1 MKRFLS
7 GMVGSFVEAWQEVRI
22 HKTRVMLSLI
32 GVAVA
37 VCAITTVVGLGAVAG
52 QAMQEQNE
60 TYGGRPA
67 NLSLN
72 ATLGNGSAP
81 ANDVMNAAWA
91 STLERYDITFSSRVI
106 SGSQLIQFADGAVNA
121 QAKGVDP
128 SYGEMHRVRLSEGSW
143 FTAADAERLAP
154 AVVVNEVFY
163 NRIGRP
169 DLATHP
175 TTTLVGQQNTTA
187 VVIGVYPAMS
197 WETEPALYLLTD
209 AMQALVPAAAAAP
222 GGSGGMASDG
232 GMMYSFGTQPPMYEA
247 WVPPELAV
255 DLSKAIER
263 DMSAALGDG
272 AMVSVNRQDYAAY
285 NDGMDPFL
293 PMKLMVGG
301 VAGLVLLLGALGLV
315 NIALVSLKQRIR
327 EIGIR
332 RSFGA
337 TAGRVFFSVMM
348 ESVVAT
354 VVAGVFGVIG
364 AVLIVKNPW
373 VENLIGQGM
382 VTDFPP
388 FPVEAA
394 VLGLVCATVVGA
406 LAGLLPAL
414 VAVRVK
420 VIDAIRY

>member
-7 GMVGSFVEAWQEVRI
+7 GTVGAFAEAWQEVRI

-37 VCAITTVVGLGAVAG
+37 VCAITTVVGVGAVAE
-52 QAMQEQNE
+52 QSMQEQNE

-67 NLSLN
+67 NLTLN
-72 ATLGNGSAP
+72 ASMRDGSAP
-81 ANDVMNAAWA
+81 TTEVMNAAWTSA
-91 STLERYDITFSSRVI
+91 LKRYDITYSSRII
-106 SGSQLIQFADGAVNA
+106 SGNQLMQFADGAANA
-121 QAKGVDP
+121 VAKGVDMN
-128 SYGEMHRVRLSEGSW
+128 YAEMHRVRISEGSW
-143 FTAADAERLAP
+143 FGPGDSERLAP
-154 AVVVNEVFY
+154 ALVVNSVVY
-163 NRIGRP
+163 DRLGRP

-175 TTTLVGQQNTTA
+175 TVTLVGQQNTTA

-197 WETEPALYLLTD
+197 WDLQPATYMLTD
-209 AMQALVPAAAAAP
+209 AMQALVPVTAP
-222 GGSGGMASDG
+222 APVDPNMGWNQSQ
-232 GMMYSFGTQPPMYEA
+232 QPPMYEA

-255 DLSKAIER
+255 KLTTALQR
-263 DMSAALGDG
+263 DVQAALGDG
-272 AMVSVNRQDYAAY
+272 ASVNVNRQDYAAH

-364 AVLIVKNPW
+364 AVLIVKNPF

-394 VLGLVCATVVGA
+394 ILGLVCATVVGA

>member
-7 GMVGSFVEAWQEVRI
+7 GTVGAFAEAWQEVRI

-52 QAMQEQNE
+52 QSMQEQNE

-67 NLSLN
+67 NLSVN
-72 ATLGNGSAP
+72 ASMGDGSTP
-81 ANDVMNAAWA
+81 SPETMNAAWTSA
-91 STLERYDITFSSRVI
+91 LERYDITYSSRMI
-106 SGSQLIQFADGAVNA
+106 SGTQLIQFADGAVNA

-128 SYGEMHRVRLSEGSW
+128 SYREMHRVRLSEGSW
-143 FTAADAERLAP
+143 FSADDAQRLAP
-154 AVVVNEVFY
+154 AVVVNSVY
-163 NRIGRP
+163 YDRIGRP

-187 VVIGVYPAMS
+187 VVIGVYPSMS
-197 WETEPALYLLTD
+197 WETEPALYLLAD
-209 AMQALVPAAAAAP
+209 AMQALVPATTAAP
-222 GGSGGMASDG
+222 GGGGGMAIDG
-232 GMMYSFGTQPPMYEA
+232 GMMNSFGTQPPTYEA
-247 WVPPELAV
+247 WVPPESAV
-255 DLSKAIER
+255 ELTTALQR
-263 DMSAALGDG
+263 DIQGALGAG
-272 AMVSVNRQDYAAY
+272 ASVSVNRQDYAAY

-354 VVAGVFGVIG
+354 FVAGVFGVIA
-364 AVLIVKNPW
+364 AVLIVKNPL
-373 VENLIGQGM
+373 VENFIGQGM

-388 FPVEAA
+388 FPIEAA
-394 VLGLVCATVVGA
+394 ILGLVCATVVGA